1 MIHRLILT
9 SLGIL
14 TLATCQNHKVS
25 ENTIESDKVKTE
37 TAANAAL
44 PKTSGVTATQPSGEI
59 KSKPAGESESVVKSP
74 PSKVSAEAA
83 KKEQQNST
91 VPNTAGIIYLKEGE
105 NKFLKEYEMNVT
117 FNKMTEDSR
126 CPKDVDCIW
135 AGVATAEVEFMG
147 VYTRPVT
154 LMLSTMTDAKKGYSK
169 SQNFNGYTIE
179 LVEIT
184 PQTTSAKGFKAL
196 QGSYRIGLK
205 FTKGKT
211 GNPTTQRTG
220 TTTR

>member
-9 SLGIL
+9 SFGML

-25 ENTIESDKVKTE
+25 ENTIESEKVKTE
-37 TAANAAL
+37 SAANANI
-44 PKTSGVTATQPSGEI
+44 PKSTYVTPTQTLSETKSTAAGDPETS
-59 KSKPAGESESVVKSP
+59 VKSLP
-74 PSKVSAEAA
+74 GKVSVEPT

-91 VPNTAGIIYLKEGE
+91 VKNTAGVIYLKEGE
-105 NKFLKEYEMNVT
+105 NKFLQEYEMNVT
-117 FNKMTEDSR
+117 FKKMTEDSR

-135 AGVATAEVEFMG
+135 AGVATAEVEVMG

-154 LMLSTMTDAKKGYSK
+154 LMLSTMTDVQKGYSK
-169 SQNFNGYTIE
+169 SQNFNGYTIS
-179 LVEIT
+179 LVEVT

-211 GNPTTQRTG
+211 GNPTMQRTG